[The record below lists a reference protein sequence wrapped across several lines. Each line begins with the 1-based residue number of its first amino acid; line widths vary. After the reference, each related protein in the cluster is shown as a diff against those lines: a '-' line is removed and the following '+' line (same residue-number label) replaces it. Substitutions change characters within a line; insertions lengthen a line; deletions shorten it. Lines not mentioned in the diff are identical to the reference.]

1 MRKQQAALIVA
12 ATLAGACGEASTA
25 VLSEESALTV
35 LRPLCR
41 APAPIVGA
49 PNRPAPNYL
58 VTFKAGVDATSE
70 TARLSRVYGFTATHV
85 WVWDTGGGA
94 FAASLAPREVAI
106 LRCEESV
113 AQVGYDLLLTHAGE
127 RR

>member
-1 MRKQQAALIVA
+1 MRKQKAALVLA
-12 ATLAGACGEASTA
+12 ATLVGACGEASTA

-49 PNRPAPNYL
+49 PNRPEPNYL

-70 TARLSRVYGFTATHV
+70 TVRLSRVYGFTATHV
-85 WVWDTGGGA
+85 WIWETGGG

-113 AQVGYDLLLTHAGE
+113 AQVGYDLLLTHARVG
-127 RR
+127 R

>member
-1 MRKQQAALIVA
+1 MRKQQAALLLA
-12 ATLAGACGEASTA
+12 ATLIGACGESSTA

-49 PNRPAPNYL
+49 PNRPDPNYL
-58 VTFKAGVDATSE
+58 VRFKAGVNATSE

-85 WVWDTGGGA
+85 FIWETGGG
-94 FAASLAPREVAI
+94 FAASLAPRGGGYRA
-106 LRCEESV
+106 LR
-113 AQVGYDLLLTHAGE
+113 GE
-127 RR
+127 RGGGWV